1 MSYRILIV
9 NHDYGQFTNQMY
21 HNNQRLARASFAEQH
36 DARMKTFFGVNDYY
50 SSNLCK
56 LGHEAIDIIC
66 NNRFMQYAWAVE
78 NGLMAKSTDH
88 CEGFIRSLPK
98 EWLDAVFQA
107 QVIKFKPD
115 VIVNLGMASVTSDTL
130 KKIKPG
136 VPLIIG
142 QHASPITPSM
152 QDLSAYDLIVS
163 SLPNLVEYFR
173 DQGKQSTYFRLGFE
187 TEILKNIAPVKEK
200 SVDLAFVG
208 GFSTHHLG
216 GAKLFDYLAEQG
228 FSMALYGYGQ
238 ESLSQK
244 AASFFRGPLF
254 GLGMYDLYASSKI
267 VINRHID
274 VSGEYANNMRLYEG
288 TGTGALMLTEA
299 KKNLD
304 TLFSPGTEV
313 VAYNSIEECAELA
326 RYYLSHDKE
335 RSQIALN
342 GQQRTLSEHTYYHR
356 MSDLLGIIEEYS
368 GMAERSAVSSTVNI
382 PNANVPVTKNA
393 SVEFEKLKNSLS
405 YTLSGSFDAVLKTIR
420 ENLDHFPRRVPGK
433 LNLDG
438 KDFYYADLH
447 SFYYQSMQI
456 FANKIYDFETEVD
469 APVILDC
476 GAHIGLASIF
486 FASRHPNAMIYA
498 FEADPLIAQMCN
510 ENIRSFGLSD
520 RVKVSNQA
528 VWTHKQGIFFST
540 SCDDSGHIAGDQ
552 ASEEIR
558 TPSIRLRDIIKD
570 LPIDFIKMDI
580 EGGEFEVLKDCKDVL
595 GNVNKI
601 IAEVHQLGAMPGATS
616 DLLKVLE
623 ENSFSYV
630 FDDLHSATWVEEFKK
645 PPFSRLK
652 TDKYYLTVYA
662 WQQSKTPKNQHRTK
676 SILTDNAPA

>member
-9 NHDYGQFTNQMY
+9 NHDYHHFTDQMY
-21 HNNQRLARASFAEQH
+21 CNNQRLARASFAEQH
-36 DARMKTFFGVNDYY
+36 DARMKTFFGVNDFY
-50 SSNLCK
+50 SSNLRK

-78 NGLMAKSTDH
+78 NGLMASKADH

-98 EWLDAVFQA
+98 EWLADVFQA

-238 ESLSQK
+238 ESLSRK

-254 GLGMYDLYASSKI
+254 DLSMYELYMSSKI

-288 TGTGALMLTEA
+288 TGAGALMLTEA
-299 KKNLD
+299 KKNLY

-356 MSDLLGIIEEYS
+356 MVRLVDIVDNYLMRNEMSQSKSTINLSKTSDFKKTIDSDGCREDLGTKLKRKEINKKGWNDYAKNWDNNKEMSKIPGLAAEDHGQARYLGDEWNLMCKEIKHPYGVDIYSNEEFQNYIETNLLRPFLPEKNDLNIMEIGPGGGRVTQLLATRCQNLYAVDICEEMLKQLQKKFVSDSRIKYILTDGKVIPGIPPNSLDCVITFDACVHMEPYEIFRYLELSKELLKEGGIGVIHFSDVETDIGFKKFKDEYGAMLANGPEFYNFSIMSKSIMAKFIKELGIKPTEE
-368 GMAERSAVSSTVNI
+368 
-382 PNANVPVTKNA
+382 
-393 SVEFEKLKNSLS
+393 EKLKISKKELPAEDME
-405 YTLSGSFDAVLKTIR
+405 L
-420 ENLDHFPRRVPGK
+420 
-433 LNLDG
+433 
-438 KDFYYADLH
+438 
-447 SFYYQSMQI
+447 
-456 FANKIYDFETEVD
+456 
-469 APVILDC
+469 VILE
-476 GAHIGLASIF
+476 L
-486 FASRHPNAMIYA
+486 
-498 FEADPLIAQMCN
+498 
-510 ENIRSFGLSD
+510 
-520 RVKVSNQA
+520 
-528 VWTHKQGIFFST
+528 
-540 SCDDSGHIAGDQ
+540 
-552 ASEEIR
+552 
-558 TPSIRLRDIIKD
+558 
-570 LPIDFIKMDI
+570 
-580 EGGEFEVLKDCKDVL
+580 
-595 GNVNKI
+595 
-601 IAEVHQLGAMPGATS
+601 
-616 DLLKVLE
+616 
-623 ENSFSYV
+623 
-630 FDDLHSATWVEEFKK
+630 
-645 PPFSRLK
+645 
-652 TDKYYLTVYA
+652 
-662 WQQSKTPKNQHRTK
+662 
-676 SILTDNAPA
+676 